1 MLRLREDRPLWVGGV
16 RKCCTLSFDDGT
28 VEDLRITDML
38 RERGLRATFNLN
50 TGLFGHK
57 DHLEQAGFA
66 VEHEKLAADRIA
78 KTYDGFEL
86 AVHGYTHAHLGR
98 VPSSMAAYE
107 IVRCKSELEQITH
120 APVRGMAWPI
130 SFSFPDVAGVVETAR
145 ACGICYGRTTR
156 RSYDCVG
163 LPADFMTWDAACSYV
178 QPELDGV
185 VDKFLAPIESY
196 RDPYLLYVWGHGY
209 EATGRAAWGTLERF
223 LDRVSGKADVWYASN
238 IEVYNYVE
246 ALRSV
251 VYSASG
257 DYLYNPS
264 RLDVWL
270 EVDGRAVRIRS
281 GETVE
286 IPAWEPE
293 VR

>member
-1 MLRLREDRPLWVGGV
+1 MTLRLREDVPLWPGG
-16 RKCCTLSFDDGT
+16 RMRCCTLSFDDGT
-28 VEDLRITDML
+28 VEDVHITQML

-50 TGLFGHK
+50 TGLLGQT

-66 VEHEKLAADRIA
+66 VEHEKLPIERVPEV
-78 KTYDGFEL
+78 YEGFEL

-107 IVRCKSELEQITH
+107 IVRCKAELEKVTH

-130 SFSFPDVAGVVETAR
+130 NFRFPDSAGVVETAR

-178 QPELDGV
+178 QPELNGV
-185 VDKFLAPIESY
+185 VDKFLAPIGRYSE
-196 RDPYLLYVWGHGY
+196 PYLLYVWGHGY
-209 EATGRAAWGTLERF
+209 EATGRNAWATLEGF
-223 LDRVSGKADVWYASN
+223 LDRVSGCDDVWYASN
-238 IEVYNYVE
+238 IEVYDYVQ
-246 ALRSV
+246 AVRSL
-251 VYSASG
+251 VYSATG

-264 RLDVWL
+264 RLDVWMQI
-270 EVDGRAVRIRS
+270 DGRPVCVPS
-281 GETVE
+281 GETVTV
-286 IPAWEPE
+286 PA
-293 VR
+293 R

>member
-1 MLRLREDRPLWVGGV
+1 
-16 RKCCTLSFDDGT
+16 
-28 VEDLRITDML
+28 
-38 RERGLRATFNLN
+38 
-50 TGLFGHK
+50 
-57 DHLEQAGFA
+57 
-66 VEHEKLAADRIA
+66 
-78 KTYDGFEL
+78 
-86 AVHGYTHAHLGR
+86 
-98 VPSSMAAYE
+98 
-107 IVRCKSELEQITH
+107 
-120 APVRGMAWPI
+120 
-130 SFSFPDVAGVVETAR
+130 
-145 ACGICYGRTTR
+145 
-156 RSYDCVG
+156 
-163 LPADFMTWDAACSYV
+163 MTWDAACSYV

-238 IEVYNYVE
+238 IEVYDYVE